1 MEKRVLNTVRES
13 QTEKEKVIPRYERP
27 RIITYTQEDILE
39 QIGPAQ
45 ACSPNVTTGTG
56 SF

>member
-13 QTEKEKVIPRYERP
+13 QTEKEKIIPKYESP
-27 RIITYTQEDILE
+27 RIITYTNDDILE

-45 ACSPNVTTGTG
+45 ACSPNVSTGTG

>member
-1 MEKRVLNTVRES
+1 MEKRILNTVRES
-13 QTEKEKVIPRYERP
+13 QTEKEKIIPKYERP
-27 RIITYTQEDILE
+27 RIITYTQDDILE

-45 ACSPNVTTGTG
+45 ACSPNVSTGTG